1 MDNTV
6 PATRGQMQCMAVD
19 SDTNMAGAQ
28 KVDLYQYMA
37 FGGATPSYDVTMTQ
51 EGEDDTVMDVA
62 HQFMITMNDMDV
74 AELSGQPNT
83 KAGIYNWMLNAHDMA
98 SEQDVSRSWKLR
110 VVQED
115 YDGTNLQTVT
125 AEDPDLTD
133 MEVIDWADFISS
145 KFDGVGTL
153 VLADVSGGTAASLDL
168 SDNIDKNATPMVPG
182 SGMISGTLNEAVDS
196 VADVDVFWVGA
207 LTPDSVLSVKVEGT
221 FESPNAPGV
230 FNDVRVMLHS
240 FVPGAEKSVAE
251 MGVMSEDMEGY
262 DEYKGPDCNF
272 YYLEVSGGEGSYDL
286 SWSFTE

>member
-1 MDNTV
+1 
-6 PATRGQMQCMAVD
+6 MQCTAVD
-19 SDTNMAGAQ
+19 SDDVMPGAQ

-62 HQFMITMNDMDV
+62 HQFMITMNMDV

-98 SEQDVSRSWKLR
+98 SEQDVFRSWKLR

-115 YDGTNLQTVT
+115 YDGTNQQTVT
-125 AEDPDLTD
+125 AEDSNLNDD
-133 MEVIDWADFISS
+133 IVEDWADFISS
-145 KFDGVGTL
+145 TFDGDGAL
-153 VLADVSGGTAASLDL
+153 VAGDVRGGTPASLDL
-168 SDNIDKNATPMVPG
+168 SDSLDKTSVPMVPG
-182 SGMISGTLNEAVDS
+182 SGMISGTLNAAVDS

-207 LTPDSVLSVKVEGT
+207 LTPDSVLSVMVEGT

-230 FNDVRVMLHS
+230 FNDVRVTLHS
-240 FVPGAEKSVAE
+240 FVPDAEKSVAE